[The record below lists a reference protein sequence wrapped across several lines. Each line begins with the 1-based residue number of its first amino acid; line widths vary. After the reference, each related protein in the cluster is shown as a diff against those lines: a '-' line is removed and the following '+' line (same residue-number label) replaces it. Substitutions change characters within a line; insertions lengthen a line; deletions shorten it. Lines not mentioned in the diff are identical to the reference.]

1 MCQSLNLLKE
11 LSMRGVFLFVA
22 GILVGTAIQTTG
34 AQGPASHLPVRLNHV
49 AISVPDVA
57 QALTWYG
64 EKLGIHEVVRNTNAQ
79 GQLMSAYIQ
88 VSRDTFI
95 ELQQANAQRPAGL
108 NHFGL
113 EVENIKSTVATFRQR
128 GPMVSDPTAPSAF
141 TGGIPANITDPS
153 AGRIELSEQPPDGKL
168 RKASES
174 WQ

>member
-95 ELQQANAQRPAGL
+95 ELQQANAQRPVGL
-108 NHFGL
+108 NHFGF
-113 EVENIKSTVATFRQR
+113 ETTDIKGTVATLRKR
-128 GPMVSDPTAPSAF
+128 GLTVSDPGAPSAF
-141 TGGIPANITDPS
+141 TGGILANITEPN
-153 AGRIELSEQPPDGKL
+153 AGRIELSEQPPEGKL
-168 RKASES
+168 RKATES
-174 WQ
+174 WR

>member
-1 MCQSLNLLKE
+1 
-11 LSMRGVFLFVA
+11 MRGLFLFVA
-22 GILVGTAIQTTG
+22 GILVGTVIQTTV
-34 AQGPASHLPVRLNHV
+34 AQSPAAQPAVRLNHV
-49 AISVPDVA
+49 ALSVPDVA

-64 EKLGIHEVVRNTNAQ
+64 EKLGFREVVRNTNQQ
-79 GQLMSAYIQ
+79 GQLMAAYIQ

-113 EVENIKSTVATFRQR
+113 EVANIKNAVATFRQR
-128 GPMVSDPTAPSAF
+128 GLMVSDPGAPSAF
-141 TGGIPANITDPS
+141 TGGILANITDPN

-174 WQ
+174 WK

>member
-1 MCQSLNLLKE
+1 
-11 LSMRGVFLFVA
+11 MRGLFLFVA
-22 GILVGTAIQTTG
+22 GILVGTAIQTTV
-34 AQGPASHLPVRLNHV
+34 AQSPLGQPAVRLNHV

-64 EKLGIHEVVRNTNAQ
+64 DKLGFREVVRNTNSQ

-95 ELQQANAQRPAGL
+95 ELQQSNAQRPAGL

-113 EVENIKSTVATFRQR
+113 EVANIKSTVATFRQR
-128 GPMVSDPTAPSAF
+128 GLTVSDPTAPSAF
-141 TGGIPANITDPS
+141 TGGILANITDPN

-174 WQ
+174 WK